1 MFVPRGTKISHT
13 QEGGVGIFLLTR
25 GDTKICTQGRDK
37 YLTQGGGEDKHFNTK
52 RWANI
57 FTLRGN
63 KHFMLDTLVALV
75 KLVTRENLSKV
86 GNLVKEASNLFL
98 VFNIS
103 RALDSRDVILDFKN
117 FRMDKTL
124 SCLVIQNAMSQG
136 YIKLRFFLLH
146 QKFQYFC

>member
-57 FTLRGN
+57 FTSWGN
-63 KHFMLDTLVALV
+63 NHFLLNTAVALMMLV
-75 KLVTRENLSKV
+75 KRENLSKMR
-86 GNLVKEASNLFL
+86 NLAREASNLSL
-98 VFNIS
+98 VFNVS

-117 FRMDKTL
+117 FP
-124 SCLVIQNAMSQG
+124 VW
-136 YIKLRFFLLH
+136 
-146 QKFQYFC
+146 